1 MVGDPY
7 ILLSLRAGPV
17 LYSIA
22 WSSNVVVV
30 LGFCTSKNVGE
41 IVSISYPRTYAFP
54 LERRYNAK
62 SLEGVPPV

>member
-1 MVGDPY
+1 MVGEPY

-30 LGFCTSKNVGE
+30 LGFCTSKNAGE

-54 LERRYNAK
+54 LERR
-62 SLEGVPPV
+62 

>member
-7 ILLSLRAGPV
+7 ILLIFKAGPV

-30 LGFCTSKNVGE
+30 LGLGTSKNVGE

-54 LERRYNAK
+54 LERR
-62 SLEGVPPV
+62 

>member
-54 LERRYNAK
+54 LERR
-62 SLEGVPPV
+62 